1 MYACIKSMTCTPQKE
16 KKQTNKKHEKGVKH
30 RFKVKIMIII
40 IKAQKSDILDIGVL
54 KVAST
59 CFND

>member
-16 KKQTNKKHEKGVKH
+16 KKTNTQTNKKHEKGVKH

-40 IKAQKSDILDIGVL
+40 KKHKRV
-54 KVAST
+54 T
-59 CFND
+59 F